1 MSPEE
6 AAETRTFPIPV
17 CRPALSRK
25 VTTCSPSSPRK
36 TLRLCGPTTE
46 NASFTLTRTSVL
58 PTPFSRAK
66 TVTGSSISSS
76 VETTRGRVA
85 CTRSGF
91 FTATSFAAEPKA
103 RPLDATTITRT
114 DPK

>member
-1 MSPEE
+1 M
-6 AAETRTFPIPV
+6 
-17 CRPALSRK
+17 
-25 VTTCSPSSPRK
+25 
-36 TLRLCGPTTE
+36 
-46 NASFTLTRTSVL
+46 
-58 PTPFSRAK
+58 
-66 TVTGSSISSS
+66 TGSSISSS